1 MKKRRGA
8 PPRVMHLFNALGAWE
23 AEYSHPGLI
32 MKFVFAC
39 VSVLASLSAG
49 AVQAQGGPEVAFNV
63 GVVSDYVFRGASQ
76 TDGKAALQGGVD
88 VDLGGFYAGSWASNV
103 DFGDDTDAE
112 IDLYG
117 GYRTEAA
124 GYALDLGAGGYF
136 YVNEPNGAEYNYVE
150 FKALAS
156 RAIGPATLGAGLYHS
171 FDYFGA
177 DEKATYVEANA
188 AIAATDKWTLSG
200 AIGQQWLDVSGD
212 YAAWNLGAAYAL
224 SDHLSLDVRYHDMD
238 SPLGEARVAA
248 GLKASF

>member
-1 MKKRRGA
+1 MKLVSA
-8 PPRVMHLFNALGAWE
+8 CASALA
-23 AEYSHPGLI
+23 
-32 MKFVFAC
+32 VFIAG
-39 VSVLASLSAG
+39 SA
-49 AVQAQGGPEVAFNV
+49 QAKPDVAFNV

-76 TDGKAALQGGVD
+76 TDGEAALQGGVD
-88 VDLGGFYAGSWASNV
+88 VDLGGFYLGSWASNV

-136 YVNEPNGAEYNYVE
+136 YVNEPGGADYNYVE
-150 FKALAS
+150 FKAQAS
-156 RAIGPATLGAGLYHS
+156 RAVGPATLGAAVYYS
-171 FDYFGA
+171 FDYFGV

-188 AIAATDKWTLSG
+188 AFVPMDRLTLSG
-200 AIGQQWLDVSGD
+200 AVGRQWLDVSGD

-224 SDHLSLDVRYHDMD
+224 TEQLTVDVRYHDMD
-238 SPLGEARVAA
+238 SPLADARFTA